1 MNTNVGAHELT
12 SNELEYLP
20 SNRSHRELQDDEL
33 DGVTGGLSDAFRS
46 RFQLRL
52 EESRK
57 IL

>member
-12 SNELEYLP
+12 SNELEHLP
-20 SNRSHRELQDDEL
+20 SNRSHRELQDDKL
-33 DGVTGGLSDAFRS
+33 DGVTGGLSDAFRG

-57 IL
+57 LL